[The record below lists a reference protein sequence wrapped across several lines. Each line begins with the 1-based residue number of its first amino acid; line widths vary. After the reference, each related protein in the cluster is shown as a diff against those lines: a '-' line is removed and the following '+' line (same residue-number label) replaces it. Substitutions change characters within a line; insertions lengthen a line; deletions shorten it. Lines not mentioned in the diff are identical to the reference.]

1 MLSRFF
7 YLHIITLL
15 YILIYVCDNNQSVW
29 LVISGFYIE
38 RETTSDSNSNDE
50 KKNINGGK

>member
-50 KKNINGGK
+50 KKKH